1 MKSSDLTP
9 SLTHTR
15 FCARFFFLSARIVN
29 SASVGLSSTSRIS
42 TLSNP
47 VILPSCWHGKKESGA
62 PVQFGFGPDSASMA
76 GDQPM
81 NDGEPDPGSG
91 KFVGSVQALEY
102 PEEFVV
108 ETHIKAHPIVLHEK
122 SVLRRHEPHFDLGR
136 LSCRTVLQ
144 GIRQQVDPDLLEHSR
159 IDVGCRQVLDV
170 S

>member
-1 MKSSDLTP
+1 MKSSASTP

-15 FCARFFFLSARIVN
+15 LFARFFFLSARIVN

-42 TLSNP
+42 TLSSP
-47 VILPSCWHGKKESGA
+47 VIWPSCWHGKKESGA

-76 GDQPM
+76 GDQSM

-122 SVLRRHEPHFDLGR
+122 SVFRRHETDFDLGVM
-136 LSCRTVLQ
+136 SFRTVLKA
-144 GIRQQVDPDLLEHSR
+144 V
-159 IDVGCRQVLDV
+159 
-170 S
+170 